1 MNTDAEIKLKD
12 LQSKLEQVETVM
24 PLPFSQQMRES
35 FPLYKIFGEQGDY
48 YPREKSLLIKWL
60 KLSADIETL
69 LKSIKQLNDDSV
81 INAVDKNKLYQN
93 YADIKSRIELAS
105 GTSVTLANITSAKP
119 TGFIHQDIK
128 KFYNIFNNSG
138 YASKD
143 KKKENTADVVLLYNC
158 SIAEVQTALKDR
170 KVSGLED
177 SLCEITGTGKKFAMV
192 SLKAGGDSYR
202 TGRVTAMM
210 SSILPNKQQFS
221 GTPSQREPT
230 AEPTAE
236 PTEKEK
242 YDQFLQSK
250 QPEEKPVEK
259 DPRSVFPG
267 GASVFQ
273 QNESINPIFEE
284 IYIGKT
290 LLTEIEFISSLKSSL
305 NRISSKIG
313 DLSAELI
320 KGWTDFIQKVKNTIV
335 KIFGNIEQKCQEDMN
350 YARNQ
355 YSAMFNSWDNIEKE
369 IGILSE
375 ARESDEELVKMT
387 ESLKKNVAILIKQ
400 INRIQPD
407 SLFSAI
413 NEKVRLI
420 DNKNL
425 FMVQLTGTTPED
437 VKQVKN
443 ASIKVYNDYF
453 NASTKGDVPLNK
465 GAFRP
470 MNIFNSNI
478 AAIAFYQKFIERF
491 MNVGNEAQIKKDF
504 IQFASQISAEAIFG
518 NNDSLPLV
526 IFNGKTINR
535 MGTKNEFSS
544 GKKLIDANENKNFRL
559 SKFEVSKN
567 KAGTYFVVY
576 LYIIFDIREEEE
588 NGKVEVKPFYSA
600 IELRN
605 ERGSKFSFK
614 TEIHRSNLS
623 EEDVF

>member
-12 LQSKLEQVETVM
+12 LQSKLQQVETVM
-24 PLPFSQQMRES
+24 PLPFSQQLRES
-35 FPLYKIFGEQGDY
+35 FPLYKIFGESGDY
-48 YPREKSLLIKWL
+48 YPKEKSLLIKWL
-60 KLSADIETL
+60 KLSDDIETI
-69 LKSIKQLNDDSV
+69 LKSIQQLNDELV
-81 INAVDKNKLYQN
+81 IATVGKSKLYQN
-93 YADIKSRIELAS
+93 YADVKSRIELAS
-105 GTSVTLANITSAKP
+105 GTSVTLANITSTKP

-128 KFYNIFNNSG
+128 KFYDIFNNSG
-138 YASKD
+138 YSSKD

-158 SIAEVQTALKDR
+158 SISEVQTALKDR

-202 TGRVTAMM
+202 IGRMKGAFD
-210 SSILPNKQQFS
+210 ILPDKLSFS
-221 GTPSQREPT
+221 GTPAQRE
-230 AEPTAE
+230 
-236 PTEKEK
+236 K
-242 YDQFLQSK
+242 YYQWLQSQ
-250 QPEEKPVEK
+250 QPDEKPIEK
-259 DPRSVFPG
+259 DPRSVFTG
-267 GASVFQ
+267 GASVFP

-313 DLSAELI
+313 DLSAELT
-320 KGWTDFIQKVKNTIV
+320 KGWSDFTQKIKNTIV
-335 KIFGNIEQKCQEDMN
+335 KIFGNVEQKCQEDMN

-355 YSAMFNSWDNIEKE
+355 YSAMFNSWDSIEKE
-369 IGILSE
+369 TGVLSE
-375 ARESDEELVKMT
+375 ARESDEELVKIT
-387 ESLKKNVAILIKQ
+387 DSLKKNVAIFIQQ

-407 SLFSAI
+407 SLFSTI

-425 FMVQLTGTTPED
+425 FMVQFTGTTPED

-478 AAIAFYQKFIERF
+478 SAIVFYEKFIERF
-491 MNVGNEAQIKKDF
+491 MNVGNEAQIKKEF

-526 IFNGKTINR
+526 VFNGKTINR
-535 MGTKNEFSS
+535 MGTKSEFSS
-544 GKKLIDANENKNFRL
+544 GKKLIDASENKNFRL

-567 KAGTYFVVY
+567 KDGTYFVVY

>member
-1 MNTDAEIKLKD
+1 MNTDVEIKLKD
-12 LQSKLEQVETVM
+12 LQSKLQQVETVM
-24 PLPFSQQMRES
+24 PLPFSQQLRES
-35 FPLYKIFGEQGDY
+35 FPLYKIFGESGDY
-48 YPREKSLLIKWL
+48 YPKEKGILIKWL
-60 KLSADIETL
+60 NLSSEIETL
-69 LKSIKQLNDDSV
+69 LKSIKQLNDDAV
-81 INAVDKNKLYQN
+81 IATVGKSKLYQN

-128 KFYNIFNNSG
+128 KFYEIFNNSG

-158 SIAEVQTALKDR
+158 SISEVQTALKDR

-202 TGRVTAMM
+202 IGRMKGAFD
-210 SSILPNKQQFS
+210 ILPDKLSFS
-221 GTPSQREPT
+221 GTP
-230 AEPTAE
+230 AER
-236 PTEKEK
+236 EK
-242 YDQFLQSK
+242 YYQFLQSQ
-250 QPEEKPVEK
+250 QPDEKPVEK
-259 DPRSVFPG
+259 DPRSVFTG
-267 GASVFQ
+267 GASVFP
-273 QNESINPIFEE
+273 QNESINSIFEE

-290 LLTEIEFISSLKSSL
+290 LLTEIEFMSALKSSL

-313 DLSAELI
+313 DLSAELT
-320 KGWTDFIQKVKNTIV
+320 KGWNDFTQKVKNTIV

-369 IGILSE
+369 TGVLSE
-375 ARESDEELVKMT
+375 ARESDEVLVKMT
-387 ESLKKNVAILIKQ
+387 DSLKKNVAIFIQQ

-407 SLFSAI
+407 SLFSTI

-425 FMVQLTGTTPED
+425 FMVQFTGTTPED

-478 AAIAFYQKFIERF
+478 SAIVFYEKFIERF
-491 MNVGNEAQIKKDF
+491 MNVGNEAQIKKEF

-526 IFNGKTINR
+526 VFNGKTINR
-535 MGTKNEFSS
+535 MGTKSEFSS
-544 GKKLIDANENKNFRL
+544 GKKLIDASENKNFRL

-567 KAGTYFVVY
+567 KDGTYFVVY

>member
-12 LQSKLEQVETVM
+12 LQSKLQQVETVM
-24 PLPFSQQMRES
+24 PLPFSQPLRES

-48 YPREKSLLIKWL
+48 YPKEKDTIKKWL
-60 KLSADIETL
+60 NLSTDIEKI
-69 LKSIKQLNDDSV
+69 LKSIQQLDDNNLIILV
-81 INAVDKNKLYQN
+81 GKNKLYQN

-105 GTSVTLANITSAKP
+105 GTSVTLSNITSAKP

-128 KFYNIFNNSG
+128 KFYESFNKSG

-158 SIAEVQTALKDR
+158 SISEIQIALKDK
-170 KVSGLED
+170 KVSGTTE

-202 TGRVTAMM
+202 IGRMKGAFD
-210 SSILPNKQQFS
+210 ILPDKQSFS
-221 GTPSQREPT
+221 GTPAQRE
-230 AEPTAE
+230 
-236 PTEKEK
+236 K
-242 YDQFLQSK
+242 YYQWLQS
-250 QPEEKPVEK
+250 QQTDEKPIEK
-259 DPRSVFPG
+259 DPRSVFTG
-267 GASVFQ
+267 GASVFP

-313 DLSAELI
+313 DLSAELT
-320 KGWTDFIQKVKNTIV
+320 KGWSDFTQKVKNTIV

-369 IGILSE
+369 TGVLSE

-387 ESLKKNVAILIKQ
+387 DSLKKNVAIFIQQ

-437 VKQVKN
+437 VKEVKN

-478 AAIAFYQKFIERF
+478 AAIVFYEKFIERF
-491 MNVGNEAQIKKDF
+491 MNVGNEAQIKKEF

-526 IFNGKTINR
+526 VFNGKTINR

-567 KAGTYFVVY
+567 KEGTYFVVY

>member
-12 LQSKLEQVETVM
+12 LQSKLQQVETVM
-24 PLPFSQQMRES
+24 PLPFSQPMRES
-35 FPLYKIFGEQGDY
+35 FPLYKIFGESGDY
-48 YPREKSLLIKWL
+48 HPKEKSLLIKWL
-60 KLSADIETL
+60 KLSSEIETL

-81 INAVDKNKLYQN
+81 ITKLYQN
-93 YADIKSRIELAS
+93 YADVKSRIELAS

-128 KFYNIFNNSG
+128 KFYEIFNNSG

-158 SIAEVQTALKDR
+158 SISEIQIALKDK
-170 KVSGLED
+170 KVSGTTE

-210 SSILPNKQQFS
+210 SSILPDKQQFS
-221 GTPSQREPT
+221 GTPSQREKPV
-230 AEPTAE
+230 
-236 PTEKEK
+236 EKEK
-242 YDQFLQSK
+242 YDQFLQLQ

-284 IYIGKT
+284 IYIDKT
-290 LLTEIEFISSLKSSL
+290 LLTEIEFMSALKSSL

-313 DLSAELI
+313 DLSTELI
-320 KGWTDFIQKVKNTIV
+320 KGWSDFTQKIKNTIV

-355 YSAMFNSWDNIEKE
+355 YSVMFNTWDTIEKE

-375 ARESDEELVKMT
+375 ARESDEVLVKMT
-387 ESLKKNVAILIKQ
+387 DSLKKNVAILIQQ

-478 AAIAFYQKFIERF
+478 AAIAFYEKFIERF
-491 MNVGNEAQIKKDF
+491 MNIGNEAQIKKDF

-567 KAGTYFVVY
+567 KDGTYFVVY

>member
-12 LQSKLEQVETVM
+12 LQSKLQQVETVM
-24 PLPFSQQMRES
+24 PLPFSQPMRES
-35 FPLYKIFGEQGDY
+35 FPLYKIFGESGDY
-48 YPREKSLLIKWL
+48 YPKEKSLLIKWL
-60 KLSADIETL
+60 KLSSEIETL
-69 LKSIKQLNDDSV
+69 LKSIKQLNDDAV
-81 INAVDKNKLYQN
+81 IATVGKSDLYQN

-128 KFYNIFNNSG
+128 KFYEIFNNSG

-158 SIAEVQTALKDR
+158 SISEVQTALKDR

-221 GTPSQREPT
+221 GTPSQREKPV
-230 AEPTAE
+230 
-236 PTEKEK
+236 EKEK
-242 YDQFLQSK
+242 YEQFLQSQ
-250 QPEEKPVEK
+250 QPDEKPIKK

-284 IYIGKT
+284 IYIDKT
-290 LLTEIEFISSLKSSL
+290 LLTEIEFMSALKSSL

-320 KGWTDFIQKVKNTIV
+320 KGWSDFTQKIKNTIV

-355 YSAMFNSWDNIEKE
+355 YSAMFNTWDTIEKE

-387 ESLKKNVAILIKQ
+387 DSLKKNVAILIQQ

-478 AAIAFYQKFIERF
+478 AAIAFYEKFIERF
-491 MNVGNEAQIKKDF
+491 MNIGNEAQIKKDF

>member
-12 LQSKLEQVETVM
+12 LQSKLQQVETVM
-24 PLPFSQQMRES
+24 PLPFSQPMRES
-35 FPLYKIFGEQGDY
+35 FPLYKIFGESGDY
-48 YPREKSLLIKWL
+48 YPKEKSLLIKWL
-60 KLSADIETL
+60 KLSSEIETL
-69 LKSIKQLNDDSV
+69 LKSIKQLNDDAV
-81 INAVDKNKLYQN
+81 IATVGKSDLYQN

-128 KFYNIFNNSG
+128 KFYEIFNNSG

-158 SIAEVQTALKDR
+158 SISEVQTALKDR

-221 GTPSQREPT
+221 GTPSQREKPV
-230 AEPTAE
+230 
-236 PTEKEK
+236 EKEK
-242 YDQFLQSK
+242 YEQFLQSQ
-250 QPEEKPVEK
+250 QPDEKPIEK

-284 IYIGKT
+284 IYIDKT
-290 LLTEIEFISSLKSSL
+290 LLTEIEFMSALKSSL

-320 KGWTDFIQKVKNTIV
+320 KGWSDFTQKIKNTIV

-355 YSAMFNSWDNIEKE
+355 YSAMFNTWDTIEKE

-387 ESLKKNVAILIKQ
+387 DSLKKNVAILIQQ

-478 AAIAFYQKFIERF
+478 AAIAFYEKFIERF
-491 MNVGNEAQIKKDF
+491 MNIGNEAQIKKDF

>member
-12 LQSKLEQVETVM
+12 LQSKLQQVETVM
-24 PLPFSQQMRES
+24 PLPFSQQLRES
-35 FPLYKIFGEQGDY
+35 FPLYKIFGESGDY
-48 YPREKSLLIKWL
+48 YPKEKSLLIKWL
-60 KLSADIETL
+60 KLSSEIETL
-69 LKSIKQLNDDSV
+69 LKSIQQLNDDSV
-81 INAVDKNKLYQN
+81 IAAVGKSKLYQN

-128 KFYNIFNNSG
+128 KFYEIFNNSG

-158 SIAEVQTALKDR
+158 SISEVQTALKDR

-221 GTPSQREPT
+221 GTPSQREKPV
-230 AEPTAE
+230 
-236 PTEKEK
+236 EKEK
-242 YDQFLQSK
+242 YDQFLQLQ

-259 DPRSVFPG
+259 DPRSVFTG
-267 GASVFQ
+267 GASVFP

-284 IYIGKT
+284 IYIDKT
-290 LLTEIEFISSLKSSL
+290 LLTEIEFMSALKSSL

-320 KGWTDFIQKVKNTIV
+320 KGWSDFTQKIKNTIV

-369 IGILSE
+369 TGVLSE
-375 ARESDEELVKMT
+375 ARESDEVLVKMT
-387 ESLKKNVAILIKQ
+387 DSLKKNVAIFIQQ

-407 SLFSAI
+407 SLFSTI

-425 FMVQLTGTTPED
+425 FMVQFTGTTPED

-478 AAIAFYQKFIERF
+478 SAIVFYEKFIERF
-491 MNVGNEAQIKKDF
+491 MNVGNEAQIKKEF

-526 IFNGKTINR
+526 VFNGKTINR
-535 MGTKNEFSS
+535 MGTKSEFSS
-544 GKKLIDANENKNFRL
+544 GKKLIDASENKNFRL

>member
-12 LQSKLEQVETVM
+12 LQSKLQQVETVM
-24 PLPFSQQMRES
+24 PLPFSQPMRES
-35 FPLYKIFGEQGDY
+35 FPLYKIFGESGDY
-48 YPREKSLLIKWL
+48 HPKEKSLLIKWL
-60 KLSADIETL
+60 KLSSEIETL
-69 LKSIKQLNDDSV
+69 LKSIKQLNDDAV
-81 INAVDKNKLYQN
+81 IATVGKSDLYQN
-93 YADIKSRIELAS
+93 YADVKSRIELAS

-128 KFYNIFNNSG
+128 KFYEIFNNSG

-158 SIAEVQTALKDR
+158 SISEVQTALKDR

-221 GTPSQREPT
+221 GTPSQREKPV
-230 AEPTAE
+230 
-236 PTEKEK
+236 EKEK
-242 YDQFLQSK
+242 YEQFLQSQ
-250 QPEEKPVEK
+250 QPDEKPIEK

-284 IYIGKT
+284 IYIDKT
-290 LLTEIEFISSLKSSL
+290 LLTEIEFMSALKSSL

-320 KGWTDFIQKVKNTIV
+320 KGWSDFTQKIKNTIV

-355 YSAMFNSWDNIEKE
+355 YSAMFNTWDTIEKE

-387 ESLKKNVAILIKQ
+387 DSLKKNVAILIQQ

-478 AAIAFYQKFIERF
+478 AAIAFYEKFIERF
-491 MNVGNEAQIKKDF
+491 MNIGNEAQIKKDF

>member
-1 MNTDAEIKLKD
+1 M
-12 LQSKLEQVETVM
+12 
-24 PLPFSQQMRES
+24 
-35 FPLYKIFGEQGDY
+35 
-48 YPREKSLLIKWL
+48 
-60 KLSADIETL
+60 SA
-69 LKSIKQLNDDSV
+69 
-81 INAVDKNKLYQN
+81 
-93 YADIKSRIELAS
+93 
-105 GTSVTLANITSAKP
+105 
-119 TGFIHQDIK
+119 
-128 KFYNIFNNSG
+128 
-138 YASKD
+138 
-143 KKKENTADVVLLYNC
+143 
-158 SIAEVQTALKDR
+158 
-170 KVSGLED
+170 
-177 SLCEITGTGKKFAMV
+177 
-192 SLKAGGDSYR
+192 
-202 TGRVTAMM
+202 
-210 SSILPNKQQFS
+210 
-221 GTPSQREPT
+221 
-230 AEPTAE
+230 
-236 PTEKEK
+236 
-242 YDQFLQSK
+242 
-250 QPEEKPVEK
+250 
-259 DPRSVFPG
+259 
-267 GASVFQ
+267 
-273 QNESINPIFEE
+273 
-284 IYIGKT
+284 
-290 LLTEIEFISSLKSSL
+290 LKSSL

-313 DLSAELI
+313 DLSAELT
-320 KGWTDFIQKVKNTIV
+320 KGWNDFTQKVKNTIV

-355 YSAMFNSWDNIEKE
+355 YSAMFNTWDTIEKE

-387 ESLKKNVAILIKQ
+387 DSLKKNVAILIQQ

-478 AAIAFYQKFIERF
+478 AAIAFYEKFIERF
-491 MNVGNEAQIKKDF
+491 MNIGNEAQIKKDF

>member
-12 LQSKLEQVETVM
+12 LQSKLQQVETVM
-24 PLPFSQQMRES
+24 PLPFSQPMRES
-35 FPLYKIFGEQGDY
+35 FPLYKIFGESGDY
-48 YPREKSLLIKWL
+48 YPKEKSLLIKWL
-60 KLSADIETL
+60 KLSSEIETL
-69 LKSIKQLNDDSV
+69 LKSIKQLNDDAV
-81 INAVDKNKLYQN
+81 ITKVGKSDLYQN

-128 KFYNIFNNSG
+128 KFYEIFNNSG

-158 SIAEVQTALKDR
+158 SISEVQTALKDR
-170 KVSGLED
+170 KVSGTNE

-202 TGRVTAMM
+202 IGRMKGAFD
-210 SSILPNKQQFS
+210 ILPDKQSFS
-221 GTPSQREPT
+221 GTPAQRE
-230 AEPTAE
+230 
-236 PTEKEK
+236 K
-242 YDQFLQSK
+242 YYQWLQS
-250 QPEEKPVEK
+250 QQSDEKPVEK
-259 DPRSVFPG
+259 DPRSVFTG
-267 GASVFQ
+267 GASVFP

-313 DLSAELI
+313 DLSAELT
-320 KGWTDFIQKVKNTIV
+320 KGWSDFTQKVKNTIV

-369 IGILSE
+369 TGVLSE

-387 ESLKKNVAILIKQ
+387 DSLKKNVAIFIQQ

-407 SLFSAI
+407 SLFSTI

-437 VKQVKN
+437 VKEVKN

-478 AAIAFYQKFIERF
+478 AAIVFYEKFIERF

-526 IFNGKTINR
+526 VFNGKTINR

-567 KAGTYFVVY
+567 KDGTYFVVY

>member
-12 LQSKLEQVETVM
+12 LQSKLQQVETVM
-24 PLPFSQQMRES
+24 PLPFSQPMRES
-35 FPLYKIFGEQGDY
+35 FPLYKIFGESGDY
-48 YPREKSLLIKWL
+48 YPKEKSLLIKWL
-60 KLSADIETL
+60 KLSSEIETL
-69 LKSIKQLNDDSV
+69 LKSIKQLNDDAV
-81 INAVDKNKLYQN
+81 IATVGKSDLYQN

-128 KFYNIFNNSG
+128 KFYEIFNNSG

-158 SIAEVQTALKDR
+158 SISEVQTALKDR

-221 GTPSQREPT
+221 GTPSQREKPV
-230 AEPTAE
+230 
-236 PTEKEK
+236 EKEK
-242 YDQFLQSK
+242 YDQFLQLQ

-267 GASVFQ
+267 GASVFP

-290 LLTEIEFISSLKSSL
+290 LLTEIEFMSALKSSL

-313 DLSAELI
+313 DLSAELT
-320 KGWTDFIQKVKNTIV
+320 KGWNDFTQKIKNTIV

-387 ESLKKNVAILIKQ
+387 DSLKKNVAILIQQ

-478 AAIAFYQKFIERF
+478 AAIAFYEKFIERF

>member
-12 LQSKLEQVETVM
+12 LQSKLQQVETVM
-24 PLPFSQQMRES
+24 PLPFSQPMRES
-35 FPLYKIFGEQGDY
+35 FPLYKIFGESGDY
-48 YPREKSLLIKWL
+48 YPKEKSLLIKWL
-60 KLSADIETL
+60 KLSSEIETL
-69 LKSIKQLNDDSV
+69 LKSIKQLNDDAV
-81 INAVDKNKLYQN
+81 IATVGKSDLYQN

-128 KFYNIFNNSG
+128 KFYEIFNNSG

-158 SIAEVQTALKDR
+158 SISEVQTALKDR

-221 GTPSQREPT
+221 GTPSQREKPV
-230 AEPTAE
+230 
-236 PTEKEK
+236 EKEK
-242 YDQFLQSK
+242 YDQFLQSQ
-250 QPEEKPVEK
+250 QPDEKPIKK

-284 IYIGKT
+284 IYIDKT
-290 LLTEIEFISSLKSSL
+290 LLTEIEFMSALKSSL

-320 KGWTDFIQKVKNTIV
+320 KGWSDFTQKIKNTIV

-355 YSAMFNSWDNIEKE
+355 YSAMFNTWDTIEKE

-387 ESLKKNVAILIKQ
+387 DSLKKNVAILIQQ

-478 AAIAFYQKFIERF
+478 AAIAFYEKFIERF
-491 MNVGNEAQIKKDF
+491 MNIGNEAQIKKDF

>member
-1 MNTDAEIKLKD
+1 MNTDVEIKLKD
-12 LQSKLEQVETVM
+12 LQSKLQQVETVM
-24 PLPFSQQMRES
+24 PLPFSQQLRES

-48 YPREKSLLIKWL
+48 YPKEKDTLKKWL
-60 KLSADIETL
+60 NLSSEIETL
-69 LKSIKQLNDDSV
+69 LKSIQQLNDASV
-81 INAVDKNKLYQN
+81 INAVGKSELYQN
-93 YADIKSRIELAS
+93 YADVKSRIELAS
-105 GTSVTLANITSAKP
+105 GTSVTLSNVTSAKP

-128 KFYNIFNNSG
+128 KFYESFNKSG

-158 SIAEVQTALKDR
+158 SISEIQIALKDR
-170 KVSGLED
+170 KVSGTNE

-202 TGRVTAMM
+202 IGRMKGAFD
-210 SSILPNKQQFS
+210 ILPDKQSFS
-221 GTPSQREPT
+221 GTPAQRE
-230 AEPTAE
+230 
-236 PTEKEK
+236 K
-242 YDQFLQSK
+242 YYQWLQS
-250 QPEEKPVEK
+250 QQSDEKPVEK
-259 DPRSVFPG
+259 DPRSVFTG
-267 GASVFQ
+267 GASVFP

-313 DLSAELI
+313 DLSAELT
-320 KGWTDFIQKVKNTIV
+320 KGWSDFTQKVKNTIV

-369 IGILSE
+369 TGVLSE

-387 ESLKKNVAILIKQ
+387 DSLKKNVAIFIQQ

-407 SLFSAI
+407 SLFSTI

-437 VKQVKN
+437 VKEVKN

-453 NASTKGDVPLNK
+453 NESTKGDVPLNK

-478 AAIAFYQKFIERF
+478 AAIVFYEKFIERF

-526 IFNGKTINR
+526 VFNGKTINR
-535 MGTKNEFSS
+535 MGTKTEFSS

>member
-12 LQSKLEQVETVM
+12 LQSKLQQVETVM
-24 PLPFSQQMRES
+24 PLPFSQQLRES

-48 YPREKSLLIKWL
+48 YPKEKDTLKKWL
-60 KLSADIETL
+60 NLSSEIETL
-69 LKSIKQLNDDSV
+69 LKSIQQLNDASV
-81 INAVDKNKLYQN
+81 INAVGKSELYQN
-93 YADIKSRIELAS
+93 YADVKSRIELAS

-128 KFYNIFNNSG
+128 KFYEIFNNSG

-158 SIAEVQTALKDR
+158 SISEVQTALKDR

-202 TGRVTAMM
+202 IGRMKGAFD
-210 SSILPNKQQFS
+210 ILPDKQSFS
-221 GTPSQREPT
+221 GTPAQRE
-230 AEPTAE
+230 
-236 PTEKEK
+236 K
-242 YDQFLQSK
+242 YYQWLQS
-250 QPEEKPVEK
+250 QQSDEKPVEK
-259 DPRSVFPG
+259 DPRSVFTG
-267 GASVFQ
+267 GASVFP

-313 DLSAELI
+313 DLSAELT
-320 KGWTDFIQKVKNTIV
+320 KGWSDFTQKVKNTIV

-369 IGILSE
+369 TGVLSE
-375 ARESDEELVKMT
+375 ARESDEVLVKMT
-387 ESLKKNVAILIKQ
+387 DSLKKNVAIFIQQ

-437 VKQVKN
+437 VKEVKN

-478 AAIAFYQKFIERF
+478 AAIVFYEKFIERF

-526 IFNGKTINR
+526 VFNGKTINR

>member
-48 YPREKSLLIKWL
+48 HPKEKSLLIKWL
-60 KLSADIETL
+60 KLSADIETI

-81 INAVDKNKLYQN
+81 ISDLYKN

-128 KFYNIFNNSG
+128 KFYNIFDNSG

-202 TGRVTAMM
+202 IGRMKGAFD
-210 SSILPNKQQFS
+210 ILPDKQSFS
-221 GTPSQREPT
+221 GTPAQRE
-230 AEPTAE
+230 
-236 PTEKEK
+236 K
-242 YDQFLQSK
+242 YYQWLQSQ

-259 DPRSVFPG
+259 DPRSVFTG

-305 NRISSKIG
+305 SRISSKIG
-313 DLSAELI
+313 DLSAELT
-320 KGWTDFIQKVKNTIV
+320 KGWTDFIQKVKNTVV

-355 YSAMFNSWDNIEKE
+355 YSTMFNSWDVIEKE
-369 IGILSE
+369 IGVLSE
-375 ARESDEELVKMT
+375 AREADELLVKMT
-387 ESLKKNVAILIKQ
+387 DSLKKNVAIFIQQ

-478 AAIAFYQKFIERF
+478 AAIAFYERFIERF

-544 GKKLIDANENKNFRL
+544 GKKLIDENENKNFRL

>member
-12 LQSKLEQVETVM
+12 LQSKLQQVETVM
-24 PLPFSQQMRES
+24 PLPFSQPLRES
-35 FPLYKIFGEQGDY
+35 FPLYKIFGESGDY
-48 YPREKSLLIKWL
+48 YPKEKSLLIKWL
-60 KLSADIETL
+60 NLSSEIETL
-69 LKSIKQLNDDSV
+69 LKSIKQLNDDAV
-81 INAVDKNKLYQN
+81 IATVGKSDLYQN

-128 KFYNIFNNSG
+128 KFYEIFNNSG

-158 SIAEVQTALKDR
+158 SISEVQTALKDR

-221 GTPSQREPT
+221 GTPSQREKPV
-230 AEPTAE
+230 
-236 PTEKEK
+236 EKEK
-242 YDQFLQSK
+242 YDQFLQLQ

-267 GASVFQ
+267 GASVFP

-290 LLTEIEFISSLKSSL
+290 LLTEIEFMSALKSSL

-320 KGWTDFIQKVKNTIV
+320 KGWSDFTQKIKNTIV

-369 IGILSE
+369 TGVLSE
-375 ARESDEELVKMT
+375 ARESDEVLVKMT
-387 ESLKKNVAILIKQ
+387 DSLKKNVAIFIQQ

-407 SLFSAI
+407 SLFSTI

-425 FMVQLTGTTPED
+425 FMVQFTGTTPED

-478 AAIAFYQKFIERF
+478 AAIAFYEKFIERF
-491 MNVGNEAQIKKDF
+491 MNIGNEAQIKKDF

>member
-12 LQSKLEQVETVM
+12 LQSKLQQVETVM
-24 PLPFSQQMRES
+24 PLPFSQPMRES
-35 FPLYKIFGEQGDY
+35 FPLYKIFGESGDY
-48 YPREKSLLIKWL
+48 YPKEKSLLIKWL
-60 KLSADIETL
+60 KLSSEIETL
-69 LKSIKQLNDDSV
+69 LKSIKQLNDDSA
-81 INAVDKNKLYQN
+81 INAVGKNKLYQN

-128 KFYNIFNNSG
+128 KFYEIFNNSG

-158 SIAEVQTALKDR
+158 SISEVQTALKDR

-221 GTPSQREPT
+221 GTPSQREKPV
-230 AEPTAE
+230 
-236 PTEKEK
+236 EKEK
-242 YDQFLQSK
+242 YDQFLQLQ

-267 GASVFQ
+267 GASVFP

-290 LLTEIEFISSLKSSL
+290 LLTEIEFMSALKSSL

-313 DLSAELI
+313 DLSAELT
-320 KGWTDFIQKVKNTIV
+320 KGWNDFTQKVKNTIV

-369 IGILSE
+369 TGVLSE

-387 ESLKKNVAILIKQ
+387 DSLKKNVAILIQQ

-478 AAIAFYQKFIERF
+478 AAIAFYEKFIERF
-491 MNVGNEAQIKKDF
+491 MNIGNEAQIKKDF

>member
-12 LQSKLEQVETVM
+12 LQSKLQQVETVM
-24 PLPFSQQMRES
+24 PLPFSQPMRES
-35 FPLYKIFGEQGDY
+35 FPLYKIFGESGDY
-48 YPREKSLLIKWL
+48 HPKEKSLLIKWL
-60 KLSADIETL
+60 KLSSEIETL

-81 INAVDKNKLYQN
+81 ITKLYQN

-128 KFYNIFNNSG
+128 KFYEIFNNSG

-158 SIAEVQTALKDR
+158 SISEVQTALKDR

-202 TGRVTAMM
+202 IGRMKGAFD
-210 SSILPNKQQFS
+210 ILPDKLSFS
-221 GTPSQREPT
+221 GTP
-230 AEPTAE
+230 AER
-236 PTEKEK
+236 EK
-242 YDQFLQSK
+242 YYQFLQSQ

-259 DPRSVFPG
+259 DPRSVFTG
-267 GASVFQ
+267 GASVFP

-284 IYIGKT
+284 IYIDKT
-290 LLTEIEFISSLKSSL
+290 LLTEIEFMSALKSSL

-320 KGWTDFIQKVKNTIV
+320 KGWSDFTQKIKNTIV

-369 IGILSE
+369 TGVLSE
-375 ARESDEELVKMT
+375 ARESDEVLVKMT
-387 ESLKKNVAILIKQ
+387 DSLKKNVAILIQQ

-437 VKQVKN
+437 VKQVKK

-478 AAIAFYQKFIERF
+478 AAIAFYEKFIERF
-491 MNVGNEAQIKKDF
+491 MNIGNEAQIKKDF

>member
-12 LQSKLEQVETVM
+12 LQSKLQQVETVM
-24 PLPFSQQMRES
+24 PLPFSQPLRES

-48 YPREKSLLIKWL
+48 YPKEKDTIKKWL
-60 KLSADIETL
+60 NLSTDIEKI
-69 LKSIKQLNDDSV
+69 LKSIQQLDDNNLIILV
-81 INAVDKNKLYQN
+81 GKNKLYQN

-105 GTSVTLANITSAKP
+105 GTSVTLSNITSAKP

-128 KFYNIFNNSG
+128 KFYESFNKSG

-158 SIAEVQTALKDR
+158 SISEIQIALKDK
-170 KVSGLED
+170 KVSGTTE

-202 TGRVTAMM
+202 IGRMKGAFD
-210 SSILPNKQQFS
+210 ILPDKQSFS
-221 GTPSQREPT
+221 GTPAQRE
-230 AEPTAE
+230 
-236 PTEKEK
+236 K
-242 YDQFLQSK
+242 YYQWLQS
-250 QPEEKPVEK
+250 QQSDEKPVEK
-259 DPRSVFPG
+259 DPRSVFTG
-267 GASVFQ
+267 GASVFP

-313 DLSAELI
+313 DLSAELT
-320 KGWTDFIQKVKNTIV
+320 KGWSDFTQKVKNTIV

-369 IGILSE
+369 TGVLSE

-387 ESLKKNVAILIKQ
+387 DSLKKNVAIFIQQ

-407 SLFSAI
+407 SLFSTI

-437 VKQVKN
+437 VKEVKN

-478 AAIAFYQKFIERF
+478 AAIVFYEKFIERF

-526 IFNGKTINR
+526 VFNGKTINR

-567 KAGTYFVVY
+567 KDGTYFVVY

>member
-12 LQSKLEQVETVM
+12 LQSKLQQVETVM
-24 PLPFSQQMRES
+24 PLPFSQPMRES
-35 FPLYKIFGEQGDY
+35 FPLYKIFGESGDY
-48 YPREKSLLIKWL
+48 HPKEKSLLIKWL
-60 KLSADIETL
+60 KLSSEIETL

-81 INAVDKNKLYQN
+81 ITKLYQN
-93 YADIKSRIELAS
+93 YADVKSRIELAS

-128 KFYNIFNNSG
+128 KFYDIFNNSG
-138 YASKD
+138 YSSKD

-158 SIAEVQTALKDR
+158 SISEVQTALKDR

-202 TGRVTAMM
+202 IGRMKGAFD
-210 SSILPNKQQFS
+210 ILPDKLSFS
-221 GTPSQREPT
+221 GTPAQRE
-230 AEPTAE
+230 
-236 PTEKEK
+236 K
-242 YDQFLQSK
+242 YYQFLQSQ
-250 QPEEKPVEK
+250 QPDEKPIEK
-259 DPRSVFPG
+259 DPRSVFTG
-267 GASVFQ
+267 GASVFP
-273 QNESINPIFEE
+273 QNESINSIFEE

-290 LLTEIEFISSLKSSL
+290 LLTEIEFMSALKSSL

-313 DLSAELI
+313 DLSAELT
-320 KGWTDFIQKVKNTIV
+320 KGWNDFTQKVKNTIV

-355 YSAMFNSWDNIEKE
+355 YSAMFNSWDSIEKE
-369 IGILSE
+369 TGVLSE
-375 ARESDEELVKMT
+375 ARESDEVLVKMT
-387 ESLKKNVAILIKQ
+387 DSLKKNVAIFIQQ

-407 SLFSAI
+407 SLFSTI

-425 FMVQLTGTTPED
+425 FMVQFTGTTPED

-478 AAIAFYQKFIERF
+478 SAIVFYEKFIERF
-491 MNVGNEAQIKKDF
+491 MNVGNEAQIKKEF

-526 IFNGKTINR
+526 VFNGKTINR
-535 MGTKNEFSS
+535 MGTKSEFSS
-544 GKKLIDANENKNFRL
+544 GKKLIDASENKNFRL

-567 KAGTYFVVY
+567 KDGTYFVVY
-576 LYIIFDIREEEE
+576 LYIIFDIQEEEE

>member
-60 KLSADIETL
+60 KLSADIETI
-69 LKSIKQLNDDSV
+69 LKSIKQLNNDSV
-81 INAVDKNKLYQN
+81 ISDLYKN

-105 GTSVTLANITSAKP
+105 GTSITLANVTSAKP

-128 KFYNIFNNSG
+128 KFYESFNNSG
-138 YASKD
+138 YASRD

-158 SIAEVQTALKDR
+158 SISEVQTALKDR

-210 SSILPNKQQFS
+210 TAIFPDKKIFS

-230 AEPTAE
+230 AEPTE

-242 YDQFLQSK
+242 YDQFSQSK

-320 KGWTDFIQKVKNTIV
+320 KGWTDFIQKVKNTVV

-355 YSAMFNSWDNIEKE
+355 YSAMFNSWDAIEKE
-369 IGILSE
+369 IGVLSE
-375 ARESDEELVKMT
+375 AREADEVLVKMT

-478 AAIAFYQKFIERF
+478 SAIVFYEKFIERF
-491 MNVGNEAQIKKDF
+491 MNVGNEAQIKKEF

-526 IFNGKTINR
+526 VFNGKTINR

-544 GKKLIDANENKNFRL
+544 GKKLIDANENKNFKL

-567 KAGTYFVVY
+567 KDGTYFVVY

>member
-24 PLPFSQQMRES
+24 PLPFSQHMRES

-48 YPREKSLLIKWL
+48 HPKEKGLLIKWL

-69 LKSIKQLNDDSV
+69 LKSIQQLNDASV
-81 INAVDKNKLYQN
+81 IAAVGKSKLYQN
-93 YADIKSRIELAS
+93 YADVKSRIELAS

-128 KFYNIFNNSG
+128 KFYDIFNNSG
-138 YASKD
+138 YSSKD

-158 SIAEVQTALKDR
+158 SISEVQTALKDR

-202 TGRVTAMM
+202 IGRMKGAFD
-210 SSILPNKQQFS
+210 ILPDKLSFS
-221 GTPSQREPT
+221 GTPAQ
-230 AEPTAE
+230 
-236 PTEKEK
+236 KEK
-242 YDQFLQSK
+242 YYQWLQSQ
-250 QPEEKPVEK
+250 QPDEKPIEK
-259 DPRSVFPG
+259 DPRSVFTG
-267 GASVFQ
+267 GASVFP

-313 DLSAELI
+313 DLSAELT
-320 KGWTDFIQKVKNTIV
+320 KGWSDFTQKIKNTIV
-335 KIFGNIEQKCQEDMN
+335 KIFGNVEQKCQEDMN

-355 YSAMFNSWDNIEKE
+355 YSAMFNSWDSIEKE
-369 IGILSE
+369 TGVLSE

-387 ESLKKNVAILIKQ
+387 DSLKKNVAIFIQQ

-407 SLFSAI
+407 SLFSTI

-425 FMVQLTGTTPED
+425 FMVQFTGTTPED

-478 AAIAFYQKFIERF
+478 SAIVFYEKFIERF
-491 MNVGNEAQIKKDF
+491 MNVGNEAQIKKEF

-526 IFNGKTINR
+526 VFNGKTINR
-535 MGTKNEFSS
+535 MGTKSEFSS
-544 GKKLIDANENKNFRL
+544 GKKLIDASENKNFRL

-567 KAGTYFVVY
+567 KDGTYFVVY

>member
-48 YPREKSLLIKWL
+48 HPKEKSLLIKWL
-60 KLSADIETL
+60 KLSADIETI
-69 LKSIKQLNDDSV
+69 LKSIKQLNNDSV
-81 INAVDKNKLYQN
+81 NKLYQN

-105 GTSVTLANITSAKP
+105 GTSVTLANVTSAKP

-128 KFYNIFNNSG
+128 KFYESFNNSG
-138 YASKD
+138 YASRD

-210 SSILPNKQQFS
+210 TAIFPDKKIFS

-230 AEPTAE
+230 AEPT
-236 PTEKEK
+236 EKEK
-242 YDQFLQSK
+242 YDQFSQSQ
-250 QPEEKPVEK
+250 QPKEKPVEK

-305 NRISSKIG
+305 SRISSKIG
-313 DLSAELI
+313 DLSAELT
-320 KGWTDFIQKVKNTIV
+320 KGWTDFIQKVKNTVV

-387 ESLKKNVAILIKQ
+387 ESLKKNVAILIQQ

-453 NASTKGDVPLNK
+453 NASTKGNVPLNK

-518 NNDSLPLV
+518 NNNSLPLV

>member
-12 LQSKLEQVETVM
+12 LQSKLQQVETVM
-24 PLPFSQQMRES
+24 PLPFSQPMRES
-35 FPLYKIFGEQGDY
+35 FPLYKIFGESGDY
-48 YPREKSLLIKWL
+48 YPKEKSLLIKWL
-60 KLSADIETL
+60 KLSSEIETL
-69 LKSIKQLNDDSV
+69 LKSIKQLNDDAV
-81 INAVDKNKLYQN
+81 IATVGKSDLYQN

-128 KFYNIFNNSG
+128 KFYEIFNNSG

-158 SIAEVQTALKDR
+158 SISEVQTALKDR

-221 GTPSQREPT
+221 GTPSQREKPV
-230 AEPTAE
+230 
-236 PTEKEK
+236 EKEK
-242 YDQFLQSK
+242 YDQFLQLQ

-267 GASVFQ
+267 GASVFP

-284 IYIGKT
+284 IYIDKT
-290 LLTEIEFISSLKSSL
+290 LLTEIEFMSALKSSL

-320 KGWTDFIQKVKNTIV
+320 KGWSDFTQKIKNTIV

-355 YSAMFNSWDNIEKE
+355 YSAMFNTWDTIEKE

-387 ESLKKNVAILIKQ
+387 DSLKKNVAILIQQ

-478 AAIAFYQKFIERF
+478 AAIAFYEKFIERF
-491 MNVGNEAQIKKDF
+491 MNIGNEAQIKKDF

>member
-24 PLPFSQQMRES
+24 PLPFSQPMRES
-35 FPLYKIFGEQGDY
+35 FPLYKIFGESGDY
-48 YPREKSLLIKWL
+48 YPKEKSLLIKWL
-60 KLSADIETL
+60 KLSSEIETL

-81 INAVDKNKLYQN
+81 ITKLYQN

-128 KFYNIFNNSG
+128 KFYEIFNNSG
-138 YASKD
+138 YSSKD

-158 SIAEVQTALKDR
+158 SISEVQTALKDR

-210 SSILPNKQQFS
+210 SSILPDKQQFS
-221 GTPSQREPT
+221 GTPSQREKPV
-230 AEPTAE
+230 
-236 PTEKEK
+236 EKEK
-242 YDQFLQSK
+242 YDQFSQSQ

-267 GASVFQ
+267 GASVFP

-290 LLTEIEFISSLKSSL
+290 LLTEIEFMSALKSSL

-313 DLSAELI
+313 DLSAELT
-320 KGWTDFIQKVKNTIV
+320 KGWNDFTQKVKNTIV

-355 YSAMFNSWDNIEKE
+355 YSAMFNTWDTIEKE

-387 ESLKKNVAILIKQ
+387 DSLKKNVAILIQQ

-478 AAIAFYQKFIERF
+478 AAIAFYEKFIERF
-491 MNVGNEAQIKKDF
+491 MNIGNEAQIKKDF

>member
-48 YPREKSLLIKWL
+48 YPKEKSLLIKWL
-60 KLSADIETL
+60 KLSSEIETL
-69 LKSIKQLNDDSV
+69 LKSIQQLNDDSV

-93 YADIKSRIELAS
+93 YADVKSRIELAS

-158 SIAEVQTALKDR
+158 SISEVQTALKDR

-210 SSILPNKQQFS
+210 TAIFPDKRDFS
-221 GTPSQREPT
+221 GTPSRREP
-230 AEPTAE
+230 E

-242 YDQFLQSK
+242 YYQWL

-305 NRISSKIG
+305 SRISSKIG
-313 DLSAELI
+313 DLSAELT
-320 KGWTDFIQKVKNTIV
+320 KGWTDFIQKVKNTVV

-355 YSAMFNSWDNIEKE
+355 YSAMFNSWDAIEKE
-369 IGILSE
+369 IGVLSE
-375 ARESDEELVKMT
+375 AREADEVLVKMT

-453 NASTKGDVPLNK
+453 NASTKGDIPLNK

>member
-12 LQSKLEQVETVM
+12 LQSKLQQVETVM
-24 PLPFSQQMRES
+24 PLPFSQPMRES
-35 FPLYKIFGEQGDY
+35 FPLYKIFGESGDY
-48 YPREKSLLIKWL
+48 YPKEKSLLIKWL
-60 KLSADIETL
+60 KLSSEIETL
-69 LKSIKQLNDDSV
+69 LKSIKQLNDGSV
-81 INAVDKNKLYQN
+81 ITKLYQN

-128 KFYNIFNNSG
+128 KFYEIFNNSG

-158 SIAEVQTALKDR
+158 SISEVQTALKDR

-202 TGRVTAMM
+202 IGRMKGAFD
-210 SSILPNKQQFS
+210 ILPDKLSFS
-221 GTPSQREPT
+221 GTP
-230 AEPTAE
+230 AER
-236 PTEKEK
+236 EK
-242 YDQFLQSK
+242 YYQFLQSQ

-290 LLTEIEFISSLKSSL
+290 LLTEIEFMSALKSSL

-313 DLSAELI
+313 DLSAELT
-320 KGWTDFIQKVKNTIV
+320 KGWNDFTQKVKNTIV

-369 IGILSE
+369 TGVLSE
-375 ARESDEELVKMT
+375 ARESDEVLVKMT
-387 ESLKKNVAILIKQ
+387 DSLKKNVAIFIQQ

-478 AAIAFYQKFIERF
+478 AAIAFYEKFIERF
-491 MNVGNEAQIKKDF
+491 MNIGNEAQIKKDF

>member
-12 LQSKLEQVETVM
+12 LQSKLQQVETVM
-24 PLPFSQQMRES
+24 PLPFSQPLRES

-48 YPREKSLLIKWL
+48 YPKEKDTIKKWL
-60 KLSADIETL
+60 NLSTDIEKI
-69 LKSIKQLNDDSV
+69 LKSIQQLDDNNLIILV
-81 INAVDKNKLYQN
+81 GKNKLYQN

-105 GTSVTLANITSAKP
+105 GTSVTLSNITSAKP

-128 KFYNIFNNSG
+128 KFYESFNKSG

-158 SIAEVQTALKDR
+158 SISEIQIALKDK
-170 KVSGLED
+170 KVSGTTE

-202 TGRVTAMM
+202 IGRMKGAFD
-210 SSILPNKQQFS
+210 ILPDKQSFS
-221 GTPSQREPT
+221 GTPAQRE
-230 AEPTAE
+230 
-236 PTEKEK
+236 K
-242 YDQFLQSK
+242 YYQWLQS
-250 QPEEKPVEK
+250 QQSDEKPVEK
-259 DPRSVFPG
+259 DPRSVFTG
-267 GASVFQ
+267 GASVFP

-313 DLSAELI
+313 DLSAELT
-320 KGWTDFIQKVKNTIV
+320 KGWSDFTQKVKNTIV

-369 IGILSE
+369 TGVLSE

-387 ESLKKNVAILIKQ
+387 DSLKKNVAIFIQQ

-407 SLFSAI
+407 SLFSTI

-437 VKQVKN
+437 VKEVKN

-478 AAIAFYQKFIERF
+478 AAIVFYEKFIERF

-526 IFNGKTINR
+526 VFNGKTINR

>member
-48 YPREKSLLIKWL
+48 HPKEKSLLIKWL
-60 KLSADIETL
+60 KLSDDIETL
-69 LKSIKQLNDDSV
+69 LKSIQQLNDELVIASV
-81 INAVDKNKLYQN
+81 GKSKLYQN
-93 YADIKSRIELAS
+93 YADVKSRIELAS

-128 KFYNIFNNSG
+128 KFYNIFDNSG

-202 TGRVTAMM
+202 TGRAKGVFDT
-210 SSILPNKQQFS
+210 LGNKLSFS
-221 GTPSQREPT
+221 GTPSRREP
-230 AEPTAE
+230 E

-242 YDQFLQSK
+242 YYQWL

-305 NRISSKIG
+305 SRISSKIG
-313 DLSAELI
+313 DLSAELT
-320 KGWTDFIQKVKNTIV
+320 KGWSDFTQKVKNTIV

-369 IGILSE
+369 TGVLSE

-387 ESLKKNVAILIKQ
+387 DSLKKNVAIFIQQ

-478 AAIAFYQKFIERF
+478 AAIAFYERFIERF

-535 MGTKNEFSS
+535 MGTKSEFSS

>member
-12 LQSKLEQVETVM
+12 LQSKLQQVETVM
-24 PLPFSQQMRES
+24 PLPFSQPMRES

-48 YPREKSLLIKWL
+48 HPKEKSLLIKWL
-60 KLSADIETL
+60 KLSSEIETL

-81 INAVDKNKLYQN
+81 ITKLYQN
-93 YADIKSRIELAS
+93 YADVKSRIELAS

-128 KFYNIFNNSG
+128 KFYEIFNNSG

-158 SIAEVQTALKDR
+158 SISEVQTALKDR

-202 TGRVTAMM
+202 IGRMKGAFD
-210 SSILPNKQQFS
+210 ILPDKQSFS
-221 GTPSQREPT
+221 GTPAQRE
-230 AEPTAE
+230 
-236 PTEKEK
+236 K
-242 YDQFLQSK
+242 YYQWLQS
-250 QPEEKPVEK
+250 QQTDEKPIEK
-259 DPRSVFPG
+259 DPRSVFTG
-267 GASVFQ
+267 GASVFP

-313 DLSAELI
+313 DLSAELT
-320 KGWTDFIQKVKNTIV
+320 KGWSDFTQKVKNTIV

-369 IGILSE
+369 TGVLSE
-375 ARESDEELVKMT
+375 ARESDEVLVKMT
-387 ESLKKNVAILIKQ
+387 DSLKKNVAIFIQQ

-437 VKQVKN
+437 VKEVKN

-478 AAIAFYQKFIERF
+478 AAIVFYEKFIERF

-526 IFNGKTINR
+526 VFNGKTINR

>member
-12 LQSKLEQVETVM
+12 LQSKLQQVETVM
-24 PLPFSQQMRES
+24 PLPFSQPMRES
-35 FPLYKIFGEQGDY
+35 FPLYKIFGESGDY
-48 YPREKSLLIKWL
+48 YPKEKSLLIKWL
-60 KLSADIETL
+60 KLSSEIETL
-69 LKSIKQLNDDSV
+69 LKSIKQLNDDAV
-81 INAVDKNKLYQN
+81 IATVGKSDLYQN

-128 KFYNIFNNSG
+128 KFYEIFNNSG

-158 SIAEVQTALKDR
+158 SISEVQTALKDR

-202 TGRVTAMM
+202 IGRMKGAFD
-210 SSILPNKQQFS
+210 ILPDKLSFS
-221 GTPSQREPT
+221 GTP
-230 AEPTAE
+230 AER
-236 PTEKEK
+236 EK
-242 YDQFLQSK
+242 YYQFLQSQ
-250 QPEEKPVEK
+250 QPDEKPVEK
-259 DPRSVFPG
+259 DPRSVFTG
-267 GASVFQ
+267 GASVFP
-273 QNESINPIFEE
+273 QNESINSIFEE

-290 LLTEIEFISSLKSSL
+290 LLTEIEFMSALKSSL

-313 DLSAELI
+313 DLSAELT
-320 KGWTDFIQKVKNTIV
+320 KGWNDFTQKVKNTIV

-369 IGILSE
+369 TGVLSE
-375 ARESDEELVKMT
+375 ARESDEVLVKMT
-387 ESLKKNVAILIKQ
+387 DSLKKNVAIFIQQ

-407 SLFSAI
+407 SLFSTI

-425 FMVQLTGTTPED
+425 FTVQFTGTTPED

-478 AAIAFYQKFIERF
+478 SAIVFYEKFIERF
-491 MNVGNEAQIKKDF
+491 MNVGNEAQIKKEF

-526 IFNGKTINR
+526 VFNGKTINR
-535 MGTKNEFSS
+535 MGTKSEFSS
-544 GKKLIDANENKNFRL
+544 GKKLIDASENKNFRL

-567 KAGTYFVVY
+567 KDGTYFVVY

>member
-12 LQSKLEQVETVM
+12 LQSKLQQVETVM
-24 PLPFSQQMRES
+24 PLPFSQQLRES

-48 YPREKSLLIKWL
+48 YPKEKDTLKKWL
-60 KLSADIETL
+60 NLSSEIETL
-69 LKSIKQLNDDSV
+69 LKSIQQLNDASV
-81 INAVDKNKLYQN
+81 INAVGKSELYQN
-93 YADIKSRIELAS
+93 YADVKSRIELAS
-105 GTSVTLANITSAKP
+105 GTSVTLSNVTSAKP

-128 KFYNIFNNSG
+128 KFYESFNKSG

-158 SIAEVQTALKDR
+158 SISEIQIALKDR
-170 KVSGLED
+170 KVSGTNE

-202 TGRVTAMM
+202 IGRMKGAFD
-210 SSILPNKQQFS
+210 ILPDKQSFS
-221 GTPSQREPT
+221 GTPAQRE
-230 AEPTAE
+230 
-236 PTEKEK
+236 K
-242 YDQFLQSK
+242 YYQWLQS
-250 QPEEKPVEK
+250 QQSDEKPVEK
-259 DPRSVFPG
+259 DPRSVFTG
-267 GASVFQ
+267 GASVFP

-313 DLSAELI
+313 DLSAELT
-320 KGWTDFIQKVKNTIV
+320 KGWSDFTQKVKNTIV

-369 IGILSE
+369 TGVLSE

-387 ESLKKNVAILIKQ
+387 DSLKKNVAIFIQQ

-407 SLFSAI
+407 SLFSTI

-437 VKQVKN
+437 VKEVKN

-453 NASTKGDVPLNK
+453 NESTKGDVPLNK

-478 AAIAFYQKFIERF
+478 AAIVFYEKFIERF

-526 IFNGKTINR
+526 VFNGKTINR
-535 MGTKNEFSS
+535 MGTKTEFSS